1 MNRGRTPQHVAV
13 IGSGFA
19 GLAAALRL
27 AQAGARPESLRLA
40 EAGLRGN
47 GHMMMLEKNSDQ
59 VADALVAWIAGRVR

>member
-27 AQAGARPESLRLA
+27 AQAGARVTVL
-40 EAGLRGN
+40 
-47 GHMMMLEKNSDQ
+47 
-59 VADALVAWIAGRVR
+59 DALDGPGGK